1 MKIPKARS
9 SKPRK
14 YAANKPNYTDV
25 TDKEGL
31 RALIWQYHGVVS
43 LVCAHLDISYCQF
56 YQAARRWDLMEDL
69 KKAKEMLLDKAKS
82 VLFDSLDSKS
92 ESTRLRAAET
102 VMRHSSPPPFQ
113 EVTIKEGEKEIEI
126 RQIFGISDE

>member
-9 SKPRK
+9 SKPTKSKHNRP
-14 YAANKPNYTDV
+14 YYTDK

-31 RALIWQYHGVVS
+31 KDCIWRNHGIVT
-43 LVCAHLDISYCQF
+43 LCCHELDLTYCQF

-102 VMRHSSPPPFQ
+102 VMRHSAPPPSQ

-126 RQIFGISDE
+126 RQIFGI